1 MGRQKLTIKDINIR
15 LADRGI
21 QIVGEYVNQRTKTV
35 FKCQR
40 AHVWE
45 ATPHA
50 PLHYITRCSY

>member
-45 ATPHA
+45 ATPHCTFT
-50 PLHYITRCSY
+50 LYH